1 MGKQITGFSLNE
13 EEFKDMIREVITDEL
28 NSFFDRIQKI
38 KPQPQKKEKMTRQEV
53 MEEYNIGST
62 TLYNLEKKKKIV
74 PRKFLEGRRYYYFR
88 DELDRHFK

>member
-38 KPQPQKKEKMTRQEV
+38 KPQPQKKE
-53 MEEYNIGST
+53 NSA
-62 TLYNLEKKKKIV
+62 KKI
-74 PRKFLEGRRYYYFR
+74 FGRETILLFQR
-88 DELDRHFK
+88 